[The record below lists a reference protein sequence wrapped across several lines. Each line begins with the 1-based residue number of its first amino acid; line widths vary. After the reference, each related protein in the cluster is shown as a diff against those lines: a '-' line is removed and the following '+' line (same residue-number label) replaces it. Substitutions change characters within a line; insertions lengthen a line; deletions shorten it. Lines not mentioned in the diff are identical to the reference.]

1 MTSNTDIQELFETGA
16 HFGYSRSRRHP
27 SAVSFIFATKDK
39 NDIFNL
45 EETERRLRDAVEF
58 VTKVAESGKQILFV
72 AGKHEATKIVRE
84 IAEKIETPYVAG
96 RWIGG
101 SLTNFKEIRKR
112 IDRLERLKKDRD
124 SGERDKY
131 TKLERLMLDREIE
144 ELEGRFGGLENM
156 KELPA
161 ALFVVDPK
169 HEETA
174 VNEANQLGIPIVA
187 LASSDCDFKVL
198 QYPIPANDSAVKSIN
213 YFVSVLAGA
222 YEKNKKASPKAPEK
236 TQK

>member
-1 MTSNTDIQELFETGA
+1 MSTDIQELFETGA

-27 SAVSFIFATKDK
+27 SAASFIFATKDK

-58 VTKVAESGKQILFV
+58 VTKIAESGKQVLFV

-84 IAEKIETPYVAG
+84 MAEKIETPYVAG

-101 SLTNFKEIRKR
+101 SLTNFKEIKKR

-156 KELPA
+156 KEIPA

-169 HEETA
+169 HEEIA
-174 VNEANQLGIPIVA
+174 VSEANQLGIPVVA
-187 LASSDCDFKVL
+187 LASSDCDFKAL
-198 QYPIPANDSAVKSIN
+198 QYPIPANDSAVKSVN
-213 YFVSVLAGA
+213 FFVSVIADA
-222 YEKNKKASPKAPEK
+222 YEKNKKAAPKAPEK
-236 TQK
+236 PQK